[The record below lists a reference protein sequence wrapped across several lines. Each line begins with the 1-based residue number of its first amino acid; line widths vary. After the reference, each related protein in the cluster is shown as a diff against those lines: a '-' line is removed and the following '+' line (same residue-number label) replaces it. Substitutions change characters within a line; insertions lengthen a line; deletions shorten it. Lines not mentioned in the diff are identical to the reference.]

1 MTREPGR
8 KEIYMNNEEKI
19 LALLEKHDKLL
30 EEMKT
35 DISDLKSNQEIMRAD
50 ISDLKSSQEEM
61 RADISNL
68 KSSQEEMRADIS
80 DLKSNQ
86 EIMRAD
92 LTKVMV
98 TQENVV
104 IPQLKTLAEGHMT
117 LLETLAPK
125 SRVEALEE
133 DVSILKV
140 AVKALTS
147 EMAELKKAQ

>member
-1 MTREPGR
+1 
-8 KEIYMNNEEKI
+8 MNNEEKI
-19 LALLEKHDKLL
+19 LALLEEHGTLLREQGLLLEKQGAQLERQGALLEKHDKL
-30 EEMKT
+30 
-35 DISDLKSNQEIMRAD
+35 ISE
-50 ISDLKSSQEEM
+50 
-61 RADISNL
+61 
-68 KSSQEEMRADIS
+68 
-80 DLKSNQ
+80 
-86 EIMRAD
+86 MRAD

-133 DVSILKV
+133 DVSVLKV
-140 AVKALTS
+140 AVKALTA

>member
-1 MTREPGR
+1 
-8 KEIYMNNEEKI
+8 MNNEEKI
-19 LALLEKHDKLL
+19 LSLLEKQGALLVKHDKLL
-30 EEMKT
+30 EEM
-35 DISDLKSNQEIMRAD
+35 RAD
-50 ISDLKSSQEEM
+50 ISGLKSGQEG
-61 RADISNL
+61 
-68 KSSQEEMRADIS
+68 MRADIS

-86 EIMRAD
+86 ETMRAD

-104 IPQLKTLAEGHMT
+104 LPQLKTLAEGHMT

-125 SRVEALEE
+125 NRVEALEE

-140 AVKALTS
+140 AIKALTA

>member
-1 MTREPGR
+1 
-8 KEIYMNNEEKI
+8 MNNEEKI
-19 LALLEKHDKLL
+19 LALLEKQGALLEKHDKLL
-30 EEMKT
+30 EEMRT
-35 DISDLKSNQEIMRAD
+35 DISGLKSGQEVMKAD
-50 ISDLKSSQEEM
+50 ISDLKSSQEVM
-61 RADISNL
+61 RTDISNL
-68 KSSQEEMRADIS
+68 KS
-80 DLKSNQ
+80 NQ
-86 EIMRAD
+86 EVMRAD

-125 SRVEALEE
+125 NRVEALEE

-140 AVKALTS
+140 AVKALTA